1 MQSDK
6 PLAKQTLKNYFT
18 DTLLFFSAVCAS
30 LSGVYFLYFVSN
42 GYQGG
47 RNPLY
52 GVIFLFTR
60 QTWDLIHTWTGVAMI
75 AVVAIHL
82 PLHWK
87 WVKSMIRRTI
97 TSLVDPNNNPKM
109 NNKARYNIALDA
121 LVAVSFFLV
130 AVSGLYFLA
139 FPVSGN
145 AAGPVILFSRSTWD
159 LIHTWSG
166 IIMIAAA
173 IMHFAIHWMW
183 VVKVTKKLTA
193 QISKGGARKPGHLEE
208 AVPLLR
214 YN

>member
-6 PLAKQTLKNYFT
+6 PLAKKTLKNYFT
-18 DTLLFFSAVCAS
+18 DVLLFISAISAS

-47 RNPLY
+47 RNPLHD
-52 GVIFLFTR
+52 VVFLFTR

-75 AVVAIHL
+75 AIVAVHL

-87 WVKSMIRRTI
+87 WVESMTKRMV
-97 TSLVDPNNNPKM
+97 TSLVNPNINPRM
-109 NNKARYNIALDA
+109 NNKARFNIALDG
-121 LVAVSFFLV
+121 LIAVSFLLT
-130 AVSGLYFLA
+130 AATGIYFLIY
-139 FPVSGN
+139 PVN
-145 AAGPVILFSRSTWD
+145 VHAANLIILFSRTTWD

-166 IIMIAAA
+166 IIMVIAA
-173 IMHFAIHWMW
+173 ILHFAIHWMW

-193 QISKGGARKPGHLEE
+193 QIFKAAKQKSGHLEE
-208 AVPLLR
+208 AAPLLK